1 MNSANAFSY
10 AISGSF
16 TEEQVN
22 NYGNYVQRNV
32 DMFKNIGGWLGEQA
46 NKTMDSFNQF
56 LSSKAWEMSKR
67 ILGKTDGEYV
77 SRYEIGYLG
86 SVESLQGAEG
96 FMRDI
101 IMAHPGMMQL
111 YLDEQIEGFGGDF
124 SQWCTGVG
132 VDNLYYR
139 RMWNGVVNLSHVD
152 EQAVVSR
159 THFNDSVGGKLSFR
173 ERVDA
178 HKTHRAIDHHLAAT
192 LFDLSSPAGAKRKAL
207 EEAAK
212 PEKE

>member
-16 TEEQVN
+16 TEDQVS

-46 NKTMDSFNQF
+46 NKTMDAFNDF
-56 LSSKAWEMSKR
+56 VSSKAWEMSKR
-67 ILGKTDGEYV
+67 ILGKSDGEYV

-86 SVESLQGAEG
+86 SVGGIQGAEG
-96 FMRDI
+96 FMRDV

-111 YLDEQIEGFGGDF
+111 YLDEEISGYGGDF
-124 SQWCTGVG
+124 SKWCTGIG
-132 VDNLYYR
+132 ADNLYYR
-139 RMWNGVVNLSHVD
+139 RMWNGVLNLDHVD
-152 EQAVVSR
+152 EKAVLSR

-173 ERVDA
+173 EKVNS
-178 HKTHRAIDHHLAAT
+178 HKTHRAIDHHLANT
-192 LFDLSSPAGAKRKAL
+192 LFDLSSAEGAKRKSR
-207 EEAAK
+207 EVDSQPDNE
-212 PEKE
+212 